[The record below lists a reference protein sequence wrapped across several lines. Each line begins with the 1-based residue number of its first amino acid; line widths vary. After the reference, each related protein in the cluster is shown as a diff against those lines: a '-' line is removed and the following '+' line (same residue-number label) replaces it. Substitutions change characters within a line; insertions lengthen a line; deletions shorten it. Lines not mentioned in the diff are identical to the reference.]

1 PVGQRR
7 SAERHAL
14 PRPDLLLPRQGQTVS
29 IFLCHHICYRG
40 RRSQGVLHQR
50 RRRLGRQDM
59 GIPRLLLAPVTGIA
73 AAVVCKD
80 LLLLRND
87 NHLPAEQLLPN
98 QAEGSAAFVADH
110 PVFRQGQ
117 YDFLHRK
124 RLHHLVKRPLFLP
137 GVRLD
142 CEVCFRRLRRFM
154 ILYRLSLVEQAQL
167 VFTQD
172 IPPLLAGLP
181 ELRTLG
187 IGEDLCHVLQLS
199 LELFHLS
206 SQRRVFFL

>member
-1 PVGQRR
+1 M
-7 SAERHAL
+7 
-14 PRPDLLLPRQGQTVS
+14 
-29 IFLCHHICYRG
+29 
-40 RRSQGVLHQR
+40 GVP
-50 RRRLGRQDM
+50 G
-59 GIPRLLLAPVTGIA
+59 LLLAPVTGIA
-73 AAVVCKD
+73 AAIVRKD

-167 VFTQD
+167 VFAQD

-206 SQRRVFFL
+206 SQRRVFFLQPGVFRLQKGDIRTVIIRVFRHANVTLFITFLLKLYHKSSEKYRKILRYSK